1 DANAVARSAG
11 MGNRTNT
18 VLQTCFFAISKV
30 MPPEEAIAAVKASIE
45 KTYGRR
51 GPDVVAKNHT
61 AVDAAL
67 AHLHRVDVPDAA
79 AAGHARIAPVPA
91 DAPEF
96 VREVTA
102 RMLLDEG
109 DALPVSAL
117 PVDGTYPSGTT
128 RYEKRNISDIVA
140 VWDEESCIQC
150 GNCAFVCPHAVL
162 RAKYYPDTALE
173 GAPATFQTAELNAAG
188 LPGAKYTLQV
198 YAEDCTGCGL
208 CVEACPVKVPGGGA
222 RKAINLAPVTDRD
235 PTRTNVAFFES
246 LPVNRRSRVDFASV
260 RGTQFLEPL
269 FEFSGACTGCGETPY
284 LKLLTQL
291 FGGRATVANATGC
304 SSIYGG
310 NLPTT
315 PWARNKYGRGPAWSN
330 SLFEDNAEFGL
341 GLRLAA
347 DLQTQLARTRLEELA
362 GRIDNDPL
370 VAAILTSPQQYESD
384 LSHQRARVD
393 ELKEILD
400 QMDGPEA
407 ADLRSVADHLLRRS
421 VWIVGG
427 DGWAYDI
434 GSGGLDHVLASGR
447 NVNVLVLDTEV
458 YSNTGGQA
466 SKATPMGAIAK
477 FASGGK
483 QTISKDLAMQ
493 AIAYGNVYVARV
505 AMGAD
510 PQQTLKAFREAEAY
524 DGPSL
529 ILAYSHCIAHGI
541 DMTKGLNQQYLAVN
555 SGHWPLMRF
564 NPVLR
569 MADKNPFLL
578 DSPRPRIP
586 LRKYH
591 ENELRFRMLA
601 NTDPEAAESYLE
613 LGQAQVERRWR
624 DYEEMA
630 MRGAAD
636 FAAAAQE

>member
-1 DANAVARSAG
+1 
-11 MGNRTNT
+11 
-18 VLQTCFFAISKV
+18 
-30 MPPEEAIAAVKASIE
+30 
-45 KTYGRR
+45 
-51 GPDVVAKNHT
+51 
-61 AVDAAL
+61 
-67 AHLHRVDVPDAA
+67 
-79 AAGHARIAPVPA
+79 VPA

-96 VREVTA
+96 VRNVTA
-102 RMLLDEG
+102 SMLLGTG
-109 DALPVSAL
+109 DSLPVSAL

-128 RYEKRNISDIVA
+128 KFEKRNISDIIA
-140 VWDEESCIQC
+140 EWDPEACIQC

-162 RAKYYPDTALE
+162 RAKYYTESALD
-173 GAPATFQTAELNAAG
+173 GAPAGFDSAPLNAAG
-188 LPGAKYTLQV
+188 FPGSRYTLQV

-208 CVEACPVKVPGGGA
+208 CVEACPVKPQGAGGN
-222 RKAINLAPVTDRD
+222 RKAINLTPVLERSKQKE
-235 PTRTNVAFFES
+235 NVAFFETI
-246 LPVNRRSRVDFASV
+246 PVNRRSRVDFANV

-269 FEFSGACTGCGETPY
+269 FEFSGACSGCGETPY

-315 PWARNKYGRGPAWSN
+315 PWSSNKYGRGPAWSN

-347 DLQTQLARTRLEELA
+347 DLHTDTARRRLEELRGELGDA
-362 GRIDNDPL
+362 TVD
-370 VAAILTSPQQYESD
+370 AILGAPQQYESE
-384 LSHQRARVD
+384 LSQQRARVD
-393 ELKEILD
+393 ALKALLD
-400 QMDGPEA
+400 TMTGGKVE
-407 ADLRSVADHLLRRS
+407 DLRSVADHLLRRS

-434 GSGGLDHVLASGR
+434 GSAGVDHVLASGR

-466 SKATPMGAIAK
+466 SKSTPMGAVAK
-477 FASGGK
+477 FAAGGK
-483 QTISKDLAMQ
+483 LTQKKDVAMQ
-493 AIAYGNVYVARV
+493 AIAYGSVYVARV

-541 DMTKGLNQQYLAVN
+541 DMRKGLDQQYAAVA
-555 SGHWPLMRF
+555 SGHWPLMRY

-569 MADKNPFLL
+569 AAGRNPFLL

-586 LRKYH
+586 LRDYH
-591 ENELRFRMLA
+591 AKELRFRMLM
-601 NTDPEAAESYLE
+601 NSQPEVAERLLE
-613 LGQAQVERRWR
+613 FGQEAVNRRWEE
-624 DYEEMA
+624 YEEMA
-630 MRGAAD
+630 TRGAD
-636 FAAAAQE
+636 RFAADARN